1 MKKIDRKESRVTV
14 RLTPYQ
20 NFELTNITN
29 DIGISKAGFIR
40 YLLEQSINN
49 YYEIKERT
57 SDYEQSEE

>member
-14 RLTPYQ
+14 RLTPHQ

-49 YYEIKERT
+49 YYEVKERA